1 VEIKAELLAF
11 DLGQRQADFDL
22 AENAASSFGVTLSL
36 CSRRGHDR
44 QCVCYD
50 FLSSGHTLTSLF
62 VLVMF
67 YF

>member
-1 VEIKAELLAF
+1 MKIEAELLAL
-11 DLGQRQADFDL
+11 DLRERQADFDL
-22 AENAASSFGVTLSL
+22 AENATPAFGITLSL
-36 CSRRGHDR
+36 RPRRGHDR